1 MSFTSRFKAKEFDS
15 MLVKYKVQSSLDM
28 AYGVLHQRNIKL
40 ALTKLNDTQRPIS
53 RRQGDYDIEDPTVH
67 VREKLIVF
75 CQELV
80 EAVKTRLEDAP
91 SVFLLMK
98 SCLDVSSLYEQ
109 VVLIGQQTL
118 EDYGQSALQKLID
131 FTLLNS
137 TDIQVKVTSIQ
148 QQYAEWKRRCLFEI
162 VDKDTFGIWT
172 TDGKIITSKVMKT
185 FFYQQKAS
193 RWYS

>member
-1 MSFTSRFKAKEFDS
+1 MHAHNHSHPHPDDEKLISATSS
-15 MLVKYKVQSSLDM
+15 TSYIQQHYQSLINCTF
-28 AYGVLHQRNIKL
+28 QE
-40 ALTKLNDTQRPIS
+40 RPIS

>member
-162 VDKDTFGIWT
+162 VK
-172 TDGKIITSKVMKT
+172 
-185 FFYQQKAS
+185 
-193 RWYS
+193 